1 MKALQILE
9 KNQST
14 KERATEFIKSIKR
27 NLQKKVIDSL
37 EERIET
43 IEDKIY
49 GQLDMSLNTDLNKG
63 VKTVTRD
70 QAEARFSEVI
80 ELEYELELLNR
91 ELEIK
96 RESFDKYFGG
106 VEEAVQ

>member
-14 KERATEFIKSIKR
+14 KERASEYLKSIKR

-37 EERIET
+37 VEKIEA

-49 GQLDMSLNTDLNKG
+49 GLLDMSLNTDLNKG

-96 RESFDKYFGG
+96 RKSFDNYFSG
-106 VEEAVQ
+106 VEEVQ

>member
-1 MKALQILE
+1 MKALEILE

-14 KERATEFIKSIKR
+14 KERASEYLKSIKR

-37 EERIET
+37 EEKIEA

-49 GQLDMSLNTDLNKG
+49 GLLDMSLNTDLNKG

-96 RESFDKYFGG
+96 RKSFDNYFSG
-106 VEEAVQ
+106 VEEVQ

>member
-14 KERATEFIKSIKR
+14 RERASEYLKSIKR

-37 EERIET
+37 EEKIEA

-49 GQLDMSLNTDLNKG
+49 GLLDMSLNTDLNKG

-80 ELEYELELLNR
+80 ELEYELELLNK
-91 ELEIK
+91 ELDIK
-96 RESFDKYFGG
+96 RKSFDNYFSG

>member
-14 KERATEFIKSIKR
+14 KERASEYLKSIKR

-37 EERIET
+37 EEKIEA

-49 GQLDMSLNTDLNKG
+49 GLLDMSLNTDLNKG

-96 RESFDKYFGG
+96 RKSFDNYFSG
-106 VEEAVQ
+106 VEEVQ

>member
-14 KERATEFIKSIKR
+14 KERASEYLKSIKR
-27 NLQKKVIDSL
+27 NLQKKVVDVL
-37 EERIET
+37 EEKIEA

-49 GQLDMSLNTDLNKG
+49 GLLDMSLNTDLNKG

-80 ELEYELELLNR
+80 ELEYELELLNK
-91 ELEIK
+91 ELDVK
-96 RESFDKYFGG
+96 RKSFDNYFGG

>member
-1 MKALQILE
+1 MKALEILE

-14 KERATEFIKSIKR
+14 KERAKTFIESIRR
-27 NLQKKVIDSL
+27 NLEKKIIDTL
-37 EERIET
+37 QEKIEA

-49 GQLDMSLNTDLNKG
+49 GLLDMSLNTDLNKG
-63 VKTVTRD
+63 VETVTRD
-70 QAEARFSEVI
+70 QAEARFSKVI

-96 RESFDKYFGG
+96 RKSFDNYFSG
-106 VEEAVQ
+106 VEEAIQ

>member
-14 KERATEFIKSIKR
+14 RERASEYLKSIKR

-37 EERIET
+37 EEKIEA

-49 GQLDMSLNTDLNKG
+49 GLLDMSLNTDLNKG

-96 RESFDKYFGG
+96 RESFDKYFAE
-106 VEEAVQ
+106 VEEAI

>member
-14 KERATEFIKSIKR
+14 RERASEYLKSIKR

-37 EERIET
+37 EEKIEA

-49 GQLDMSLNTDLNKG
+49 GLLDMSLNTDLNKG

-70 QAEARFSEVI
+70 QAETRFSEVI

-96 RESFDKYFGG
+96 RKSFDNYFSG
-106 VEEAVQ
+106 VEEVE

>member
-14 KERATEFIKSIKR
+14 RERASEYLKSIKR

-37 EERIET
+37 EEKIEA

-49 GQLDMSLNTDLNKG
+49 GLLDMSLNTDLNKG

-96 RESFDKYFGG
+96 RKSFDNYFSG
-106 VEEAVQ
+106 VEEVQ